1 MKIFNTN
8 INENFPPT
16 YQVLFDLLVTLNP
29 KVSEKDIV
37 KEIKKLGIYDVP
49 TNAPKS
55 KKGKGV
61 DTSNLGNADNI
72 Q

>member
-8 INENFPPT
+8 INDQKPPS
-16 YQVLFDLLVTLNP
+16 YEILLELLIALNP
-29 KVSEKDIV
+29 NIKEAEIV

-49 TNAPKS
+49 TTIANS
-55 KKGKGV
+55 KKGKSI
-61 DTSNLGNADNI
+61 DSSNVRDADNI

>member
-8 INENFPPT
+8 INDQKPPS
-16 YQVLFDLLVTLNP
+16 YEILLELLITLNP
-29 KVSEKDIV
+29 NIKEAEIV

-49 TNAPKS
+49 ATIAKS
-55 KKGKGV
+55 KKGKSI
-61 DTSNLGNADNI
+61 DSSNVRDADNF

>member
-8 INENFPPT
+8 INDQKPPS
-16 YQVLFDLLVTLNP
+16 YEILLELLITLNP
-29 KVSEKDIV
+29 NIKEAEIV

-49 TNAPKS
+49 TDAPKS
-55 KKGKGV
+55 KKGKSV
-61 DTSNLGNADNI
+61 DSSNIGNADNI